1 MFGLDEW
8 FTGFSDGTSVLLVM
22 IVGVLLGLRHA
33 TDPDHLA
40 AMTTLIAGGR
50 ERAARAAARLG
61 LAWGLGHGTSLFV
74 FGLPIVVFN
83 AYLPERLQQAA
94 ETLIGFLIVFLAVR
108 LLVRWR
114 KGKLHVHDHDHDG
127 VHHAHLHPHAE
138 SSGHA
143 HAHKPRTALGAYG
156 IGLVHGVGGSAGVSI
171 LILASI
177 ESKTLAVLSLALLA
191 VFTAVSM
198 TIVTAGY
205 GLTLVSRPVRTA
217 FQTIAPMLGVTSLAF
232 GVWYAAAAWSLA
244 PYPF

>member
-83 AYLPERLQQAA
+83 AYLPARLQQAA

-127 VHHAHLHPHAE
+127 VHHAHLHPHAD

>member
-127 VHHAHLHPHAE
+127 VHHAHLHPHAD